1 MDPMRKLTRAEGS
14 EQLDRGAI
22 RRCIMMMEPVIKA
35 IDLRSNLVIRQ
46 PRSIRKKLNK
56 SQRALYHTEESHML

>member
-22 RRCIMMMEPVIKA
+22 RRCIMMTEPVIKA

-46 PRSIRKKLNK
+46 PRNIRKKLNK
-56 SQRALYHTEESHML
+56 SQRAL